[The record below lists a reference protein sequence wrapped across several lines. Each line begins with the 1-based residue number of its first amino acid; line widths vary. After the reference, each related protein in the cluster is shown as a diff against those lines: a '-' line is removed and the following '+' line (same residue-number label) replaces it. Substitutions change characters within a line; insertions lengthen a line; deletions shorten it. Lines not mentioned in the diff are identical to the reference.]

1 MGARSLGQESGRRGS
16 RVANYPTT
24 KRGVTIFREGVSIVK
39 ITTKI
44 EQHVSLAG
52 DTETQR
58 SQKTLAVIIFFVGAI
73 ITTLDATNNY
83 FMGLV
88 ALGTIYYV
96 AAGVL
101 AAGALGIVL
110 LPTTYVIIV
119 FFTLLLNMG
128 TDIAAH
134 VVMGGYLS
142 GLLILPYSL
151 LIPILAVLLLPR
163 RLVLL
168 LIFLYLAAIIL
179 AGFLDPMGNSL
190 SAALEPAYVVQQST
204 TTMIILGMLIAGASF
219 YLFTMIEKYRR
230 RADDLLLNMLPA
242 PIALRLKENK
252 ETIAD
257 GYRDVTVLFAD
268 MVGSTPLFAD
278 LDPAQAVD
286 WLNEVF
292 SMFDRLVDKYGLEK
306 IRTIGDNYMVAAGVP
321 IPRDDHAQ
329 AMAGFALDMI
339 RGLERVPAREGKRM
353 AFRVGIHTGPLVA
366 GVIGESKYQ
375 YDLWG
380 DTVNIAS
387 RMESHGEAGKVHIS
401 KSTYDLLSDE
411 FDCVSRG
418 RTAIK
423 GKGEMETW
431 YVVDRRTRANI
442 TEAD

>member
-1 MGARSLGQESGRRGS
+1 MRGLGKGSGSRGS
-16 RVANYPTT
+16 QAANYPTT
-24 KRGVTIFREGVSIVK
+24 QSGVTIFREGVSIVK
-39 ITTKI
+39 IGMKI
-44 EQHVSLAG
+44 EQLVSLAG

-58 SQKTLAVIIFFVGAI
+58 SQKTLAVIVFFVGAI
-73 ITTLDATNNY
+73 ITALDATNSY
-83 FMGLV
+83 FTGFV
-88 ALGTIYYV
+88 ALGAIYYV

-101 AAGALGIVL
+101 AAGALCIVL
-110 LPTTYVIIV
+110 FPSRYVIIV
-119 FFTLLLNMG
+119 FFILLFNMG
-128 TDIAAH
+128 TDVAAH

-142 GLLILPYSL
+142 GLLLIPFSL

-163 RLVLL
+163 RPVLL
-168 LIFLYLAAIIL
+168 LIVLYLMAILL
-179 AGFLDPMGNSL
+179 AGVLDPMGNSL

-204 TTMIILGMLIAGASF
+204 TTMIILGILIAGASF

-257 GYRDVTVLFAD
+257 GYSDVTVLFAD
-268 MVGSTPLFAD
+268 MVGSTPLFSD
-278 LDPAQAVD
+278 LEPAQAVD

-292 SMFDRLVDKYGLEK
+292 SMFDRLVGKYGLEK

-321 IPRDDHAQ
+321 VPREDHAQ

-339 RGLERVPAREGKRM
+339 RGLEEVPARQGKRM
-353 AFRVGIHTGPLVA
+353 AFRVGIHSGPLVA

-387 RMESHGEAGKVHIS
+387 RMESHGAAGKVHIS
-401 KSTYDLLSDE
+401 KSTYDLLGDE
-411 FDCVSRG
+411 FECVPRG
-418 RTAIK
+418 RIAIK
-423 GKGEMETW
+423 GKGGMETW
-431 YVVDRRTRANI
+431 YLIDRRTMANI
-442 TEAD
+442 KEAD